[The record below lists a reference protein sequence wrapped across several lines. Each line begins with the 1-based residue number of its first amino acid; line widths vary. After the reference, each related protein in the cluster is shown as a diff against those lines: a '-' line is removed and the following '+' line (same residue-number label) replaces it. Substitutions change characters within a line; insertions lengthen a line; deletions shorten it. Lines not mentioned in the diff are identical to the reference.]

1 MIEMMP
7 SVHTG
12 KEHRMSRTLRWGLL
26 STANINKAL
35 IGPIQASPRSELT
48 AVASRDIERARVY
61 AAEHG
66 ISKAHGSYEALLA
79 DPAIDAIYLSLPNGL
94 HAKWAI
100 QAMQAGKHVLC
111 EKPLVVSMAEFE
123 QVEAA
128 ARASGMMIFEAFMY
142 LHHPQTR
149 QALEMVRSGRLG
161 KVQLVNS
168 WFNFHLPPDRTANVR
183 LKADLT
189 GGSAW
194 DVGVYPNS
202 LTITMLGEGAPV
214 EVWAQ
219 QTIGESGVDVG
230 MIAQLRFAS
239 GAVAQISS
247 GFRTPF
253 REAVYLTGERGILH
267 IHEPWKPGLAGA
279 ESVMSL
285 TDLDN
290 RSERILT
297 PAVDPYLCEVQA
309 MEACVLDGA
318 APVVSLQD
326 SRNFLRSMLAIYK
339 SARTGQVVR
348 VGE

>member
-1 MIEMMP
+1 
-7 SVHTG
+7 
-12 KEHRMSRTLRWGLL
+12 MSKILRWALL

-35 IGPIQASPRSELT
+35 IGPLRQSARSELA
-48 AVASRDIERARVY
+48 AVASRDAARARAY
-61 AAEHG
+61 ADEHG
-66 ISKAHGSYEALLA
+66 IPQAFGSYEALLA
-79 DPAIDAIYLSLPNGL
+79 DPDIDAVYLSLPNGL
-94 HAKWAI
+94 HAEWAI
-100 QAMQAGKHVLC
+100 KAMQAGKHVLC
-111 EKPLVVSMAEFE
+111 EKPLVVSMAEFA

-128 ARASGMMIFEAFMY
+128 AHANGVTIFEAFMY

-149 QALEMVRSGRLG
+149 RALELVRSGRLG
-161 KVQLVNS
+161 KLHLINS
-168 WFNFHLPPDRTANVR
+168 WFNFHLPPARAANVR

-202 LTITMLGEGAPV
+202 LSIAALGEGAPV

-230 MIAQLRFAS
+230 MSAQLRFAS

-247 GFRTPF
+247 SFRTPF
-253 REAVYLTGERGILH
+253 REAAYLVGERGILH
-267 IHEPWKPGLAGA
+267 LHEPWKPGVTGQ
-279 ESVMSL
+279 ESVMTL
-285 TDLDN
+285 TDLDS
-290 RSERILT
+290 RSERIVT

-318 APVVSLQD
+318 APVVTLQD
-326 SRNFLRSMLAIYK
+326 SRDFLQSMLAIYT

-348 VGE
+348 PAELSA